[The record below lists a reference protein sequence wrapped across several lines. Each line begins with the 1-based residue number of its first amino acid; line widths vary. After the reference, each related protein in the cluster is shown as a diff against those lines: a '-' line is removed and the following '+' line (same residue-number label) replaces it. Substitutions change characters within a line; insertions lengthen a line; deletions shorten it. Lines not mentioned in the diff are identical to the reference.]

1 MATHKSAL
9 KEHRQSLARRERN
22 RVHRSRLRTAI
33 KKYRQALDQGDIE
46 QARNLLPGV
55 LSLVDHT
62 VKLNALHDNA
72 ASRQKSRLTK
82 ALQKHSA
89 GA

>member
-9 KEHRQSLARRERN
+9 KEHRQSLARREQN

-33 KKYRQALDQGDIE
+33 KKYRHALAQGDVE
-46 QARNLLPGV
+46 QARKMLPGV

-62 VKLNALHDNA
+62 TKLNALHANA
-72 ASRQKSRLTK
+72 ANRQKSRLTR